1 MKQIRRTLHQR
12 KLPTQNEVGTL
23 PIQNTVRK
31 TMTFQEIRD
40 HDSEVLCGGGGNNNT
55 TTTTTTTTKYN
66 RYAYAYQ
73 SRYSNNATQN
83 VGSFNV
89 SGGSSGAVLIG
100 YQAGYTQ
107 LLI

>member
-1 MKQIRRTLHQR
+1 MKQIRRTLRQR
-12 KLPTQNEVGTL
+12 KLTTQNETGTL
-23 PIQNTVRK
+23 PNQNTVRK

-40 HDSEVLCGGGGNNNT
+40 HDSEALCGGGGNNNT
-55 TTTTTTTTKYN
+55 TTTTTTKYN
-66 RYAYAYQ
+66 RYAYAYKT
-73 SRYSNNATQN
+73 SYSNNATQN

-107 LLI
+107 LFI